1 MMGYMISMFI
11 DDELGIDDK
20 IDFVERVHG
29 DKAFMDESI
38 HLLCQEKL
46 IRSEVVNHVPLVEF
60 KVRKNV
66 LRSILRPLGM
76 LAPAMAAAIVVFFL
90 FFSKPPE
97 VSTSIPHRFVIYQPD
112 VSQVEL
118 AGSFTEWRMI
128 PMNRTGSGEYWEI
141 TLDITKGEH
150 RFTYILDGHQRIADP
165 TILIR
170 EQDDFGGE
178 NSILLVKV

>member
-1 MMGYMISMFI
+1 MGYIISMFI
-11 DDELGIDDK
+11 DDELSIEDK

-38 HLLCQEKL
+38 SLLHQEKIL
-46 IRSEVVNHVPLVEF
+46 RSEIVNHVPLVEF
-60 KVRKNV
+60 KVRKKV
-66 LRSILRPLGM
+66 FRSILRPLGM
-76 LAPAMAAAIVVFFL
+76 LAPAMATAILVFFL
-90 FFSKPPE
+90 FFSRPPE
-97 VSTSIPHRFVIYQPD
+97 VSPSIPHRFVIYQPN

-178 NSILLVKV
+178 NSILVVEV

>member
-1 MMGYMISMFI
+1 MGYIISMFI
-11 DDELGIDDK
+11 DDELSIDDK

-38 HLLCQEKL
+38 SLLHQEKL
-46 IRSEVVNHVPLVEF
+46 VRSEIVNHVPSVEF
-60 KVRKNV
+60 KVRKKV
-66 LRSILRPLGM
+66 FRSILRPLGM
-76 LAPAMAAAIVVFFL
+76 LAPAMATAILVFFL
-90 FFSKPPE
+90 FFSRPPE
-97 VSTSIPHRFVIYQPD
+97 VSPSIPHRFVIYQPN

-178 NSILLVKV
+178 NSILVVEV

>member
-1 MMGYMISMFI
+1 MMGYIISMFI

-38 HLLCQEKL
+38 HLLRQEKL
-46 IRSEVVNHVPLVEF
+46 VRSEIVNHVPLVEF

-66 LRSILRPLGM
+66 LRSILRPLGR
-76 LAPAMAAAIVVFFL
+76 LAPAMAAAIVVLFFFL
-90 FFSKPPE
+90 YGPPE
-97 VSTSIPHRFVIYQPD
+97 VSTSIHYRFVIYQPD
-112 VSQVEL
+112 VNQVAL

>member
-1 MMGYMISMFI
+1 MGYKISMFI
-11 DDELGIDDK
+11 DNELGIDDK
-20 IDFVERVHG
+20 IDFVERIHG
-29 DKAFMDESI
+29 DKAFMEKSI
-38 HLLCQEKL
+38 QLLRQEKL
-46 IRSEVVNHVPLVEF
+46 VRSEVVNHVSLVEF

-76 LAPAMAAAIVVFFL
+76 FAPAMAAAIVFLFL
-90 FFSKPPE
+90 FFYKPPE
-97 VSTSIPHRFVIYQPD
+97 ITTSIPYRFVIYQPD
-112 VSQVEL
+112 VRRVEL
-118 AGSFTEWRMI
+118 AGSFTEWRTI
-128 PMNRTGSGEYWEI
+128 PMNRTGSGDYWEI

-165 TILIR
+165 TIVIR